1 MHSSYECFTFLC
13 SFRKKQFEQIPSTCA
28 SCLISYTNSHRR
40 KCSFPAQTDFTT
52 YAAFL
57 HSHLELDHQGL
68 HLEVC
73 VSHHRAGTEH
83 GTEGRRAA
91 GIHETSRLREERP
104 CEAAATTAYER
115 QGNMKGRKP
124 DSRARM
130 RDLARGRVTTAV
142 VNERVTE
149 QDTQDASRG
158 EEDNVLK
165 RRSWALDG
173 LLDCLRV
180 VAWLIWS
187 FGWQPTAQMRR
198 LHTAVDE
205 SDCRE
210 PR

>member
-1 MHSSYECFTFLC
+1 MDSAYECFTFLC

-130 RDLARGRVTTAV
+130 RDLAWGRVTATV
-142 VNERVTE
+142 VNE
-149 QDTQDASRG
+149 
-158 EEDNVLK
+158 
-165 RRSWALDG
+165 
-173 LLDCLRV
+173 
-180 VAWLIWS
+180 
-187 FGWQPTAQMRR
+187 
-198 LHTAVDE
+198 
-205 SDCRE
+205 
-210 PR
+210 